1 VILINGLWGMDE
13 MEETRMTSK
22 ILVVLMDLG
31 NVGERIG
38 VGAKVVCSF

>member
-1 VILINGLWGMDE
+1 MILINGLCGMDE
-13 MEETRMTSK
+13 MEETRMASK

-38 VGAKVVCSF
+38 VGAKVVY